1 MISSRKTGIYRL
13 AAALLIMICT
23 AVIAGLDTTQT
34 AAAETDVSAP
44 ADYTYT
50 VTKAGDAVITGYT
63 GSSTELQI
71 PGQLGGY
78 KVTGIS
84 DEAFYGMKKIEKAV
98 VPEGVKAIGK
108 SVFMNCL
115 RLREVKLP
123 QSLTAIGESAF
134 ENCRTL
140 EKIALPGRVTAVEA
154 GTFRTCRSL
163 VSFRAYGPL
172 ERIGDNAF
180 NGCGS
185 LSEVLPGD
193 SLEYIGAHAFYDCT
207 SLESINLPEGLATL
221 EWDAFCR
228 CSSLTEITLPDSAVN
243 IKDSVFSG
251 CKSLRSAKLSS
262 RIERIPAY
270 FFSGCT
276 SLEEITIPET
286 VKTIGSYAFDECSSL
301 DEVTLPEGLTEL
313 GFGCFYECTGL
324 GDMKVPDNV
333 ETMENYVFSKC
344 RALKSVSLPDDLVSI
359 GMGVFENCAP
369 DLVICC
375 SCGSEGEAY
384 ARANGISIGGNDYQR
399 NVEKASL
406 ASAGRKTQVCE
417 VCGEVIYD
425 KEIPEISRAELSE
438 TTYICDGKAKT
449 PSVTICD
456 SSGRRLVEGSDYT
469 VKYPAGR
476 KNCGTYTVKVSFR
489 GNYTGEK
496 SLKFTIKAKLKKP
509 SAKAAK
515 TGKRSVRIS
524 WSKVSG
530 ATGYRVYVREPG
542 SSRYKMRITRKAN
555 VKAVVHKGLK
565 KGRKYSYKVRAY
577 RTAGGKTV
585 YSPYSKVRTVK
596 VR

>member
-44 ADYTYT
+44 DEYTYT
-50 VTKAGDAVITGYT
+50 VDKNGEAVITGYT
-63 GSSTELQI
+63 GSSTQLQI

-84 DEAFYGMKKIEKAV
+84 DEAFYSMKKIEKAV
-98 VPEGVKAIGK
+98 VPEGVKTIGK

-115 RLREVKLP
+115 KLREVKLP
-123 QSLTAIGESAF
+123 QSLTAIGASAF

-140 EKIALPGRVTAVEA
+140 EKIALPGKVTAVEA
-154 GTFRTCRSL
+154 DTFKTCRSL

-172 ERIGDNAF
+172 ERIGINAF

-207 SLESINLPEGLATL
+207 SLEGINLPEGLATL

-270 FFSGCT
+270 LFSGCT

-301 DEVTLPEGLTEL
+301 DEVTLPEGLTKL
-313 GFGCFYECTGL
+313 GFGCFENCTGL
-324 GDMKVPDNV
+324 SEVKVPDNV

-344 RALKSVSLPDDLVSI
+344 RSLKSVTLPDGLVSI
-359 GMGVFENCAP
+359 GRGVFENCSP
-369 DLVICC
+369 DLVVCC
-375 SCGSEGEAY
+375 TCGSEGEAY
-384 ARANGISIGGNDYQR
+384 ARANGISVGGDDYKMTT
-399 NVEKASL
+399 EKASL
-406 ASAGRKTQVCE
+406 TRAGRKTQVCE
-417 VCGEVIYD
+417 VCSEVIYE
-425 KEIPEISRAELSE
+425 KEIPEISGAELSE

-449 PSVTICD
+449 PSVTVCD
-456 SSGRRLVEGSDYT
+456 SSGRRLGKDSDYT

-515 TGKRSVRIS
+515 AGKRSVRIS